1 TWGLGIGLFLTSLVV
16 AVAVWFAGSKWD
28 EQQLVEAPAVGIA
41 EPPAQPPVVELGA
54 VTVQSGTVRMVLPNV
69 GDMLVEGPAQFVL
82 VSPMRLQLDQGRI
95 KIRVTDKRGRGF
107 AVVTPHG
114 EIVDLGTE
122 FGVEVSDSKSS
133 ELLVFDGEVDL
144 HLADGNQ
151 ERS

>member
-1 TWGLGIGLFLTSLVV
+1 
-16 AVAVWFAGSKWD
+16 
-28 EQQLVEAPAVGIA
+28 
-41 EPPAQPPVVELGA
+41 
-54 VTVQSGTVRMVLPNV
+54 TVQSGTVRMVLPNV

-151 ERS
+151 ERSVTRLRRGEGAQFSGDGQLGRIMSVTT